1 MTIEEAE
8 RGLKR
13 LQASYP
19 TMAKLDE
26 LTVAAYLEE
35 IGAVLWEDFAA
46 GAKEVVR
53 RSKFFPSISELLEA
67 ANDACRK
74 RLAAKEHEEREERLA
89 IQAGEDKIMDPS
101 SSVHRVVVGPQHQI
115 FLDYL
120 SGKRV
125 FPEPDWVKRRNSG
138 EPKTKGEAA

>member
-89 IQAGEDKIMDPS
+89 IQAGEDKIMDPKS
-101 SSVHRVVVGPQHQI
+101 EIHRDPIGPNHKI
-115 FLDYL
+115 FLEYL
-120 SGKRV
+120 NGTRN
-125 FPEPDWVKRRNSG
+125 FPEPDLMTRNRAKSG
-138 EPKTKGEAA
+138 SEAA